1 MPGHKWTE
9 AEKRWLIRYIPGHQE
24 SEIIE
29 AFRMRFGWT
38 MRRAQLKNM
47 KTVLRTPSGTTGG
60 RFYKGQQSWNKGKKL
75 GIKGRMAETMFKPGR
90 RPHNYLPVGSEII
103 DGEGY
108 HKVKVADP
116 KTWKFKHRLIWEEHN
131 GEIPKG
137 GIVVFVDGDRDNLD
151 IGNLMMLTR
160 KEQVRANQDDVWS
173 LPKPLRRTALLAVKL
188 KVAAGIKKGRN
199 NGKE

>member
-38 MRRAQLKNM
+38 MRRSQYKNIRH
-47 KTVLRTPSGTTGG
+47 VLGVNSGTHGG
-60 RFYKGQQSWNKGKKL
+60 CFYKGQPSWNKGRKME
-75 GIKGRMAETMFKPGR
+75 IKGRMAETMFKPGHL
-90 RPHNYLPVGSEII
+90 PHNHKEVGTEII
-103 DGEGY
+103 DTYGY
-108 HKVKVADP
+108 HKVKIAEP
-116 KTWKFKHRLIWEEHN
+116 RTWAFKHRLVWEEHN
-131 GEIPKG
+131 GPAPSCNP
-137 GIVVFVDGDRDNLD
+137 IVFIDGNKDNLD
-151 IGNLMMLTR
+151 IENLMMLTR
-160 KEQVRANQDDVWS
+160 TELARANQDGVWE
-173 LPKPLRRTALLAVKL
+173 LPVELRKTALLAVKL

>member
-47 KTVLRTPSGTTGG
+47 KTVLRTPSGTHGG
-60 RFYKGQQSWNKGKKL
+60 CFYKGQQSWNKGKKL
-75 GIKGRMAETMFKPGR
+75 GIKGRMAETMFKPGHL
-90 RPHNYLPVGSEII
+90 PHNHKEVGTEII
-103 DGEGY
+103 DTYGY
-108 HKVKVADP
+108 HKIKIAEP
-116 KTWKFKHRLIWEEHN
+116 KTWAFKHRLIWEEHN
-131 GEIPKG
+131 GPAPSCNP
-137 GIVVFVDGDRDNLD
+137 IVFIDGNKDNLD
-151 IGNLMMLTR
+151 IENLMMLTR
-160 KEQVRANQDDVWS
+160 TELARANQDGVWD
-173 LPKPLRRTALLAVKL
+173 LPVELRKTALLAVKL